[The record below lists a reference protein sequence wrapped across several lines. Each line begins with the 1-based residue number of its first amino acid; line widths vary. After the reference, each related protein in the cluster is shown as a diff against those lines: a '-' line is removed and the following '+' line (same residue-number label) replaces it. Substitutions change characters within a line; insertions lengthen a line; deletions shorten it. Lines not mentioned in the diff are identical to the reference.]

1 MANFETVIVET
12 DLLILGGGMAA
23 CGAAVEAAYWAKQ
36 NGLKVTLVDKA
47 AVDRSGAV
55 AMGLSAIN
63 QYVGLKDGTNTLKD
77 YVDYV
82 RNDLMGVTREDLVAN
97 IARHVDSTVHLFEK
111 WGLPIWK
118 DEKGK
123 YVHEG
128 RWQLMIN
135 GESYKVIVAE
145 AAKNALLQSGV
156 GQIFE
161 RVFIVGPIMDGD
173 RCAGA
178 VGFSVREN
186 KFYVFKAKA
195 TLVAM
200 GGAVHVFKP
209 RSSGEGMGRAWY
221 PPWNSGS
228 SAYFTIRAGAEMTC
242 QEVRFIPVR
251 FKDAY
256 GPVGAWFLLFKSR
269 ATNSQGGDYMVE
281 RRPELEKWGP
291 YGRVKPVPANLR
303 NYLGMLDVM
312 DGKGPINM
320 RTEEAIQKI
329 ADTYK
334 DDPKAY
340 KKKMKELE
348 SEAWEDF
355 LDMTIS
361 QAILWASTN
370 VQPEEQSSEI
380 AASEPY
386 FIGSHSGASGAWV
399 SGPEDLQ
406 TDETKAE
413 YFWGY
418 TNMSTVKGLFCAG
431 DASGASSHK
440 FSSGSHAEGRIA
452 AKSAI
457 KFIVENN
464 AHATVDPAK
473 VESLKAEILKPLDT
487 YEQHKNAT
495 TDPEINPNYI
505 KPRMFMFRLQK
516 IMDEYAGGISSPIHN
531 QRGLAEQG
539 PGTAGLAQGG
549 LRETR
554 RFQLARTH
562 ALLGK
567 HTPHVAGRSAR
578 PDHALPRR
586 DSLARILLPRGQAG
600 SRRREVACLRQL
612 PGSIPRRT
620 PGRCEPGR
628 SCRSSR
634 SPRSTNCSEDSA
646 ARFGAGDSRG
656 REGTSHPPVA
666 RMKQGLS
673 KECPHCGQPMVR
685 WANPQWS

>member
-1 MANFETVIVET
+1 VPVAKFETVVVET

-47 AVDRSGAV
+47 AMDRSGAV

-63 QYVGLKDGTNTLKD
+63 QYVGLKDGANSLKD

-82 RNDLMGVTREDLVAN
+82 RNDLMGITREDLVAD
-97 IARHVDSTVHLFEK
+97 IARHVDSSVHLFEK

-118 DEKGK
+118 DAEGK

-145 AAKNALLQSGV
+145 AAKNALLQTGV

-161 RVFIVGPIMDGD
+161 RVFIVGPLMDGD

-186 KFYVFKAKA
+186 KLYIFKAKA
-195 TLVAM
+195 TMSLL

-228 SAYFTIRAGAEMTC
+228 SAYFTLKAGAEMTC

-269 ATNSQGGDYMVE
+269 ATNAMGGEYMVE
-281 RRPELEKWGP
+281 RKPELEKWGP
-291 YGRVKPVPANLR
+291 YGRVKPIPANLR
-303 NYLGMLDVM
+303 NYLGQLDVLE
-312 DGKGPINM
+312 GKGPIYM
-320 RTEEAIQKI
+320 RTEEAMQKL
-329 ADTYK
+329 ADKYK

-340 KKKMKELE
+340 AKKLKELE

-361 QAILWASTN
+361 QAILWAASN
-370 VQPEEQSSEI
+370 VQPEEKSSEI
-380 AASEPY
+380 AAAEPY

-399 SGPEDLQ
+399 SGAEDLQ
-406 TDETKAE
+406 TAETKSQ

-418 TNMSTVKGLFCAG
+418 ANMSTVKGLFCAG

-452 AKSAI
+452 GKAAI

-464 AHATVDPAK
+464 TMPKVDQAQIDQIA
-473 VESLKAEILKPLDT
+473 AEVLKPIEWFEANKT
-487 YEQHKNAT
+487 AS
-495 TDPEINPNYI
+495 TDEECNPNYI
-505 KPRMFMFRLQK
+505 KPRSFMFRLQK
-516 IMDEYAGGISSPIHN
+516 IMDEYAGGV
-531 QRGLAEQG
+531 
-539 PGTAGLAQGG
+539 TAQFITNKSQL
-549 LRETR
+549 TR
-554 RFQLARTH
+554 ALELL
-562 ALLGK
+562 ALLK
-567 HTPHVAGRSAR
+567 
-578 PDHALPRR
+578 
-586 DSLARILLPRGQAG
+586 
-600 SRRREVACLRQL
+600 
-612 PGSIPRRT
+612 
-620 PGRCEPGR
+620 
-628 SCRSSR
+628 
-634 SPRSTNCSEDSA
+634 EDSA
-646 ARFGAGDSRG
+646 NLGASNLHELMRCWENVHRMWQAEAHVRTMLF
-656 REGTSHPPVA
+656 REETRWPGYYVRADVPTINEENWLVFANCRCDPKTGAWEMIKRPVLHVFA
-666 RMKQGLS
+666 QTAAAAK
-673 KECPHCGQPMVR
+673 
-685 WANPQWS
+685 